1 MALQRPPLSAT
12 LLTAAGAL
20 PFVLAAVMSLTGRSL
35 FTGIPPITFPDNGA
49 ALATGYG
56 IVILSFMSGVLWGF
70 AAQAGRLRTVGLVLS
85 VLPALYVY
93 FFVTRGA
100 GDAHQALMI
109 GFLGVL
115 ALDAL
120 YQWLGLAP
128 RWWLT
133 LRVPVTVVVFIC
145 LALA

>member
-1 MALQRPPLSAT
+1 MALQRPPLPAT

-20 PFVLAAVMSLTGRSL
+20 PFVLAAVMGVTGRGISL
-35 FTGIPPITFPDNGA
+35 GVAPVSFPADSG
-49 ALATGYG
+49 ALAVGYG
-56 IVILSFMSGVLWGF
+56 TVILSFMSGVLWGF
-70 AAQAGRLRTVGLVLS
+70 AAQAAHLRALTLLLS
-85 VLPALYVY
+85 VLPALYAY
-93 FFVTRGA
+93 FMVSRADTGQQ
-100 GDAHQALMI
+100 QALMI

-120 YQWLGLAP
+120 YQWLGLTP

-133 LRVPVTVVVFIC
+133 LRVPVTGVVFIC